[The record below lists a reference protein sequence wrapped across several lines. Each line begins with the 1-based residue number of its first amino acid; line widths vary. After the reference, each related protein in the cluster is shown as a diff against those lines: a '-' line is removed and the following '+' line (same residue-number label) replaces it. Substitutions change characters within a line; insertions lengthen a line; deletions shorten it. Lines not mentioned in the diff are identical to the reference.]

1 MEITRHIPFRGI
13 CDNSLAFPHYKII
26 RLAGNGYQKKVA
38 TRFQTHQSPALTLS
52 IYLAPNYIRLY
63 APEGDLST
71 PPCIIWSLFL
81 LVRGSEECNLG
92 V

>member
-38 TRFQTHQSPALTLS
+38 TRFQTSSVSGLDAFH
-52 IYLAPNYIRLY
+52 
-63 APEGDLST
+63 
-71 PPCIIWSLFL
+71 
-81 LVRGSEECNLG
+81 
-92 V
+92 